1 MFFTPG
7 GMTMTRLRF
16 RQMLVV
22 MASLFVAACLL
33 TPGKFTSAL
42 DVRRD
47 GAFTYSY
54 TGEIHLLALS
64 KLADMG
70 RSSDTFTASTCTNP
84 ETGNIRECSREELA
98 IQKSEWEAE
107 RTRSAER
114 KRRDTDSMKA
124 MLGGIDPG
132 NPRAAEEL
140 AARLRRQAGW
150 RRVDYKGDGL
160 FDVDFVLSGRM
171 DRDFSFPTIE
181 RFPTANAF
189 VTVSRRSDGT
199 LRIDAPG
206 FAPASAGEPFRGMMG
221 GLAAMGSSKNAD
233 GSGSTS
239 RQVPGMP
246 MPDGMFTLTTDA
258 AIMANN
264 TDEGP
269 QADPRGQKL
278 SWAISTRTTAAPMA
292 LLRLTP
298 QP

>member
-1 MFFTPG
+1 
-7 GMTMTRLRF
+7 MTRLRF
-16 RQMLVV
+16 RQTLAVLT
-22 MASLFVAACLL
+22 SLLLAACLL

-64 KLADMG
+64 KLAEMG
-70 RSSDTFTASTCTNP
+70 RSGTTFTANTCSNP

-98 IQKSEWEAE
+98 EQKSEWEAE

-114 KRRDTDSMKA
+114 RRREADSMKS
-124 MLGGIDPG
+124 MLGGIDPS
-132 NPRAAEEL
+132 NPKAAEEL

-150 RRVDYKGDGL
+150 RRVDYKGDGT
-160 FDVDFVLSGRM
+160 FDVDFVLSGQM

-206 FAPASAGEPFRGMMG
+206 FAPMTAGEPFRGMMG
-221 GLAAMGSSKNAD
+221 GLAAMGSSKDAG
-233 GSGSTS
+233 GSGSS
-239 RQVPGMP
+239 AGQVPGMP
-246 MPDGMFTLTTDA
+246 MPDGTFTLTTDA

-278 SWAISTRTTAAPMA
+278 TWAISTRTTAAPMA
-292 LLRLTP
+292 LLRLSP